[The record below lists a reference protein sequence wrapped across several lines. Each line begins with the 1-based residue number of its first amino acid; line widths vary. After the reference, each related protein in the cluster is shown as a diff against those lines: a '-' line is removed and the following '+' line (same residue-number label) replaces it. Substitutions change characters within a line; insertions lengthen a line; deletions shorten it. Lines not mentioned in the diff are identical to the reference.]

1 MRERLIPHSFYII
14 FSEDSDFEVEKWGKL
29 YAELKEG
36 VQQNPKKYQK
46 IQKCQK
52 MEYGRWARR
61 CATVR
66 KQFYPGEKGRD
77 GARID
82 KMPFW
87 GLRNSLSAGKYMY
100 HEENLRP
107 DSILK
112 SRSHLKF
119 RNGPFLLHILWSMFK
134 IWEVVGAWERARN
147 LLWTKRFQK
156 Q

>member
-1 MRERLIPHSFYII
+1 MREGLWRT
-14 FSEDSDFEVEKWGKL
+14 
-29 YAELKEG
+29 
-36 VQQNPKKYQK
+36 KKGGPNICQTNKK

-66 KQFYPGEKGRD
+66 KQFFPGDNGRN
-77 GARID
+77 GAQIN

-112 SRSHLKF
+112 SRSRLLFK
-119 RNGPFLLHILWSMFK
+119 NDPCLAKIESEFLLYKNHH
-134 IWEVVGAWERARN
+134 
-147 LLWTKRFQK
+147 TK
-156 Q
+156 

>member
-1 MRERLIPHSFYII
+1 MREGLWRTKKRGSNTNPKTSQTIKRNPN
-14 FSEDSDFEVEKWGKL
+14 K
-29 YAELKEG
+29 LKEIPNNQKES
-36 VQQNPKKYQK
+36 QQ

-66 KQFYPGEKGRD
+66 KQFFPGDNGRN
-77 GARID
+77 GAQIG

-112 SRSHLKF
+112 SRSRLLFK
-119 RNGPFLLHILWSMFK
+119 NDPFLANIVSIFYCKKITIQNRCPHIR
-134 IWEVVGAWERARN
+134 E
-147 LLWTKRFQK
+147 
-156 Q
+156 